1 MEVSKIDEYFTPD
14 IIERFV
20 EIQQPRSR
28 VQLEKFVIEQH
39 DTPEMQYMQCVLE
52 VQNLYYTLKSV
63 AIDLQ
68 IAEIEISKLKNSG
81 DPIDQLNAQKKE
93 LGLEQTRVVGVG
105 AFRELEILLRILE
118 QYPRYTRQEI
128 EDQQL
133 VYWKK
138 RLERQAMIES
148 VSGSQAVASNINS
161 LLQLG
166 EINLKEIEG
175 IKE

>member
-1 MEVSKIDEYFTPD
+1 MEISKIDEYFTPD

-28 VQLEKFVIEQH
+28 VQLEKFVVEQH

-52 VQNLYYTLKSV
+52 IQNLYYTLKSV

-68 IAEIEISKLKNSG
+68 IAEIEISKLKSSK

-105 AFRELEILLRILE
+105 AFRELEILLQILE
-118 QYPRYTRQEI
+118 QYPRYTRKDI

-133 VYWKK
+133 IYWKK
-138 RLERQAMIES
+138 RLERQAMVES
-148 VSGSQAVASNINS
+148 ISGSQAVASNINS

-166 EINLKEIEG
+166 ELDLNEIEG